1 MSAAEVLTRKTE
13 GLTRLYA
20 LLLVAVF
27 GFMPLAL
34 ITYVDQFQDPKILFM
49 NHGFHVFAI
58 AIATLEGLF
67 VSYVSWR
74 CYRNSGEPF
83 LRWLTVGFLGFTVI
97 YAPHGFFTPLAH
109 ENVWLFILYG
119 PASRFVMSGS
129 LLVAILVYGRTAHA
143 AKLREGVGFW
153 LGWVAAYIAIDVAVA
168 VLAYSPIAGAPW
180 VRLSMEWGALIMSG
194 LCAVSMLARR
204 IAAPLM
210 RLYFIATLYFAQSS
224 FSFVN
229 AKVWNHQW
237 WLAHVIF
244 ASGFFMLSYGVV
256 RAFLTT
262 GAFSTVYSEEQM
274 MAELAAAKEKAE
286 AANSAKSA
294 FLANMSHEIRTPMN
308 AILGMSQLF
317 RQTELDAR
325 QTDYVE
331 KIDSAARTL
340 LGILNDILDFSKVE
354 AGKLTLDLQPFD
366 LDKLLRDVGVILS
379 ANVGGKDVE
388 ILFDIDRDIPRWIVG
403 DALRLQQI
411 LINLG
416 GNAVKFTERGEVVLV
431 AKLERSEQGQPVI
444 AVSVSD
450 TGIGI
455 PEDKLDT
462 IFEGFSQAEHS
473 TARRFGGSGL
483 GLAISQRL
491 VQLMGGEIGVT
502 SRFGNGSTFRFTFPF
517 EPSQA
522 RTMVRGGDQLK
533 ALKALVIDDNASA
546 RQVLTGMVTS
556 FGWSAAEA
564 GSGAEA
570 LKILEARLK
579 RKEFFDVVLVD
590 WRMPG
595 MDGWETA
602 QRIKTLLAGER
613 MPLIVMVT
621 AYDREALE
629 KRRGE
634 MPDMLDNFLVKPI
647 TASMLFDAV
656 AESKI
661 GARPLPEPKQAG
673 KAAGKL
679 AGVRLLLVEDNPTN
693 QQVARELLQSVGAK
707 VTVTESG
714 LQAIEALR
722 TAPQGYDAVLMD
734 IQMPDMDGHQ
744 ASRHIRGALGL
755 NSVPIIAMTANAMPS
770 DRQAALEAGMNDHVA
785 KPFDLSNL
793 VEIIRRHVV
802 LSGEA
807 PMVASTAAAARV
819 LEGGAIDVEASL
831 ARFCDDTD
839 IYRRALKS
847 FIVEAPKLIEQ
858 LTAQLA
864 GGAEVDARQVSM
876 LLHSLKGASAQ
887 IGADP
892 LAGLLARAE
901 AVPLSS
907 LEPWLP
913 EIADATRLA
922 TEISG
927 QVAARWPEEGAPPP
941 SEAPRLG
948 DGLTKLL
955 SLLSHSNMAALDDF
969 EKLRRHYG
977 AEMPKEFE
985 ALGTAIHKLDFAGA
999 SQICETMLKA

>member
-1 MSAAEVLTRKTE
+1 MSPAEALTRKTE

-27 GFMPLAL
+27 GFMPLVA
-34 ITYVDQFQDPKILFM
+34 ITYIDQFQDPKILFM

-109 ENVWLFILYG
+109 VNIWLFLLYG

-129 LLVAILVYGRTAHA
+129 MLMAIFAYGRAPHPP
-143 AKLREGVGFW
+143 KRRESYSFW
-153 LGWVAAYIAIDVAVA
+153 LAWLAVYLVIDVGVA
-168 VLAYSPIAGAPW
+168 VLAFSSIAGQPW
-180 VRLSMEWGALIMSG
+180 VRLTMEWGALIISAT
-194 LCAVSMLARR
+194 CAVSMLVRR

-210 RLYFIATLYFAQSS
+210 RLYFLATLYFAQSS
-224 FSFVN
+224 YSFVY
-229 AKVWNHQW
+229 AKAWNHQW

-286 AANSAKSA
+286 AANNAKTA

-308 AILGMSQLF
+308 AILGMSQLV

-331 KIDSAARTL
+331 KIDGAARTL

-354 AGKLTLDLQPFD
+354 AGKLTLELQPFD

-388 ILFDIDRDIPRWIVG
+388 ILFDIDRAIPRWIVG

-416 GNAVKFTERGEVVLV
+416 GNAVKFTERGEVVLA
-431 AKLERSEQGQPVI
+431 AKLDRDEAGQPVI
-444 AVSVSD
+444 AVSISD

-455 PEDKLDT
+455 PEDKLGS

-491 VQLMGGEIGVT
+491 VHLMGGEISVT
-502 SRFGNGSTFRFTFPF
+502 SSFGSGSQFRFTFPF

-522 RTMVRGGDQLK
+522 RAVERHGADGLK
-533 ALKALVIDDNASA
+533 ALNALVIDDNASA
-546 RQVLTGMVTS
+546 RQVLSDMVSS
-556 FGWSAAEA
+556 FGWRAVEA
-564 GSGAEA
+564 SSGQEA
-570 LKILEARLK
+570 LQVLESRLK
-579 RKEFFDVVLVD
+579 RKEFFDIVLLD

-602 QRIKTLLAGER
+602 QRIKTLFSGER

-634 MPDMLDNFLVKPI
+634 TPDMLDNFLVKPI

-656 AESKI
+656 ADSKI
-661 GARPLPEPKQAG
+661 GTAPRIEAKRGG
-673 KAAGKL
+673 KMADRL
-679 AGVRLLLVEDNPTN
+679 AKVRLLLVEDNPTN
-693 QQVARELLQSVGAK
+693 QQVARELLQSAGAE
-707 VTVTESG
+707 VTLAESG
-714 LQAIEALR
+714 IQAIEKLGNTPEAF
-722 TAPQGYDAVLMD
+722 DAVLMD

-744 ASRHIRGALGL
+744 ASRHIRDSLGL
-755 NSVPIIAMTANAMPS
+755 RAIPIIAMTANALPS
-770 DRQAALEAGMNDHVA
+770 DRQAALDSGMNDHVA
-785 KPFDLSNL
+785 KPFDLANL
-793 VEIIRRHVV
+793 VEIIRRHVASPGTAPAV
-802 LSGEA
+802 PEA
-807 PMVASTAAAARV
+807 VAAPSA
-819 LEGGAIDVEASL
+819 LEGGVIDVEGSL
-831 ARFCDDTD
+831 VRFCDDTE
-839 IYRRALKS
+839 IYRRALIS
-847 FIVEAPKLIEQ
+847 FVAEGPRLMGKLAAEA
-858 LTAQLA
+858 
-864 GGAEVDARQVSM
+864 DAKQVSM

-892 LAGLLARAE
+892 LAALLARAE
-901 AVPLSS
+901 AVPLDALVS
-907 LEPWLP
+907 WLP
-913 EIADATRLA
+913 QIAEAVRLA
-922 TEISG
+922 VESAER
-927 QVAARWPEEGAPPP
+927 VAARWPEEEDAAPGAA
-941 SEAPRLG
+941 APRLG
-948 DGLTKLL
+948 DGLVKLL
-955 SLLSHSNMAALDDF
+955 ALLSSSNMAAVDDF
-969 EKLRRHYG
+969 EELRRYYG
-977 AEMPKEFE
+977 SDMPREFE
-985 ALGTAIHKLDFAGA
+985 ALGRAIHKLDFAGA